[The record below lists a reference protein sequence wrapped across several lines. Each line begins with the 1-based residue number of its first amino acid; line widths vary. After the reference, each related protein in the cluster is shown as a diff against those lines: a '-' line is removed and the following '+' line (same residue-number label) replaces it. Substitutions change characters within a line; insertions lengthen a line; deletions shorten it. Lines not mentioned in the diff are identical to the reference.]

1 MTVFKAILTGEGSLY
16 GNLMQDNFH
25 KTAVPKKKKGI
36 VNLSLTAKDC
46 TKN

>member
-25 KTAVPKKKKGI
+25 KTAVPKKKKRNCKLKPHSKG
-36 VNLSLTAKDC
+36 LH
-46 TKN
+46 